1 MKRFATSLLLT
12 GALALGAASAVS
24 ADPIGDSAGP
34 ACTDIVI
41 GAVSYNFSS
50 PPTNTVTAAIG
61 YNAPTCK
68 DVQYTLVVDFL
79 VGGKLKEK
87 TQTIK
92 GTGDTTPATVCDIN
106 GNCFTVYPLSF
117 QINNIPVTDDG
128 NVYVYTYTSSGSKL
142 YDRGPGSG
150 AVAVCQDCSG
160 GGGGGSI

>member
-1 MKRFATSLLLT
+1 MKRFAASLLLT

-24 ADPIGDSAGP
+24 ADPVGDSTGP

-41 GAVSYNFSS
+41 GAVSYNFENS
-50 PPTNTVTAAIG
+50 PVNTVTAAIG

-92 GTGDTTPATVCDIN
+92 GTGDTNPVTECD
-106 GNCFTVYPLSF
+106 GNCVVYPLSF
-117 QINNIPVTDDG
+117 QINNIPKTDDG
-128 NVYVYTYTSSGSKL
+128 NVTVYTYTSSGSKL
-142 YDRGPGSG
+142 YDRGPDDG
-150 AVAVCQDCSG
+150 VVTLCQDCSG
-160 GGGGGSI
+160 GGGGGTF

>member
-1 MKRFATSLLLT
+1 MKRFAASLLLT

-24 ADPIGDSAGP
+24 ADPVGDSTGP

-41 GAVSYNFSS
+41 GAASYNFNN
-50 PPTNTVTAAIG
+50 PPFNTVTAAIG

-92 GTGDTTPATVCDIN
+92 GTGDTTSTQACDAR
-106 GNCFTVYPLSF
+106 GCFTVYPLSF

-128 NVYVYTYTSSGSKL
+128 NVYVSTYTSSGSKL
-142 YDRGPGSG
+142 FDRAPDAG
-150 AVAVCQDCSG
+150 AIALCQDCSG
-160 GGGGGSI
+160 GGSGGGF

>member
-1 MKRFATSLLLT
+1 MKRFAASLLLT

-24 ADPIGDSAGP
+24 ADPVGDSAGP

-41 GAVSYNFSS
+41 GAVSYNFNN
-50 PPTNTVTAAIG
+50 PPFNTVTAAIG

-68 DVQYTLVVDFL
+68 DVQYTLVVDYL

-87 TQTIK
+87 TQTVK
-92 GTGDTTPATVCDIN
+92 GTGDTTTATVCDIS
-106 GNCFTVYPLSF
+106 GNCFDVYPLSF

-142 YDRGPGSG
+142 YDRGPDGG
-150 AVAVCQDCSG
+150 FVAICQDCSG
-160 GGGGGSI
+160 GGSGGGI

>member
-1 MKRFATSLLLT
+1 MKRLAASLLLA

-24 ADPIGDSAGP
+24 ADPVGDSTGP

-41 GAVSYNFSS
+41 GAVSYNFSN
-50 PPTNTVTAAIG
+50 PPVNTVTATIG

-68 DVQYTLVVDFL
+68 DVQYTVVVDFY

-92 GTGDTTPATVCDIN
+92 GTGDTTTANVCDTN
-106 GNCFTVYPLSF
+106 GNCFDVYPLSF
-117 QINNIPVTDDG
+117 RINNIPTTDDG
-128 NVYVYTYTSSGSKL
+128 NVYVYTYTYSGSKL
-142 YDRGPGSG
+142 YDRGPDSET
-150 AVAVCQDCSG
+150 VAICQDCSG

>member
-1 MKRFATSLLLT
+1 MKRFAASLLLA

-24 ADPIGDSAGP
+24 ADPVGDSTGP

-41 GAVSYNFSS
+41 GAVSYNFSN
-50 PPTNTVTAAIG
+50 PPVNTVTATIG

-68 DVQYTLVVDFL
+68 DVQYTVVVDFY

-92 GTGDTTPATVCDIN
+92 GTGDTTPVTACDGTCTI
-106 GNCFTVYPLSF
+106 YPLFF
-117 QINNIPVTDDG
+117 QINNIPTTDDG

-142 YDRGPGSG
+142 YDRGPNDG
-150 AVAVCQDCSG
+150 AVTICQDCSG
-160 GGGGGSI
+160 GGSGGII

>member
-1 MKRFATSLLLT
+1 MKRFAASLLLI

-24 ADPIGDSAGP
+24 ADPVGDSAGP

-41 GAVSYNFSS
+41 GAVSYNFNNA
-50 PPTNTVTAAIG
+50 PFNTVKAAIG

-68 DVQYTLVVDFL
+68 NVQYTLVVDFY
-79 VGGKLKEK
+79 VGGKIKEK

-92 GTGDTTPATVCDIN
+92 GTGDTTTATVCDIN

-117 QINNIPVTDDG
+117 QVYNIPVTDDG
-128 NVYVYTYTSSGSKL
+128 NVYVYTYTYSGSKL
-142 YDRGPGSG
+142 YDRGPDSET
-150 AVAVCQDCSG
+150 VAICQACSG